1 MNERV
6 GEQGGKWG
14 IFLIY
19 KIKGDNFPWGGRGA
33 KSRRAGGKEWK
44 DVRKGR
50 EEQREEETRDFNR
63 CYTLKGGFQKNE

>member
-1 MNERV
+1 M
-6 GEQGGKWG
+6 
-14 IFLIY
+14 
-19 KIKGDNFPWGGRGA
+19 IKGDNFPWGGRGA